1 MPRVFTAE
9 DFLTGVRC
17 LRQLWYRLN
26 CPDADAPAAVRG
38 PAADLHRAYQEDQYR
53 RLASVARVSTE
64 PEVREYELTP
74 QWRAS
79 ARVEELAVSEHGGSL
94 IFLRPATSVKDSFV
108 WEAAFAD
115 FVFARAGDGGGDVV
129 LRYLRKSY
137 RRSPGDGYDGL
148 LIDADVTRRARGR
161 SAEVPWRLE
170 RMMEIL
176 ALSESQLLDRVEP
189 CRRRTCP
196 VCTAGKSKVE
206 RLAELSPGSELSP
219 VQEIHLAARESGK
232 RHVDRPAIAAFLE
245 GLEYPLSF
253 LDFEA
258 YSEAVPTAAGT
269 APWEHVPVIYSLHRL
284 ERPGATPAHHVYAA
298 PPGEDGRAGLYRDL
312 VSRIGERGSIV
323 VYGKGFERRM
333 LERLAAGAGDGD
345 GAAAPGPPAVAAAS
359 PSPPPRLE
367 NIISRLVDISRIFAR
382 CEYYDPRQEGSA
394 SLKAVYRA
402 MIGGE
407 YGNLEVADGRDANVL
422 YYFLRHGFPA
432 GQELDDGAVLEDL
445 KRYCSLDTEALVH
458 IVESLASSV

>member
-1 MPRVFTAE
+1 VQRVLTTD
-9 DFLTGVRC
+9 DFVTGVRC
-17 LRQLWYRLN
+17 PRQLWYRIN
-26 CPDADAPAAVRG
+26 APEDDGA
-38 PAADLHRAYQEDQYR
+38 PLHRAYQEDQYR
-53 RLASVARVSTE
+53 RLASVAGLSSE
-64 PEVREYELTP
+64 PELREYDVTP
-74 QWRAS
+74 EWRVS
-79 ARVEELAVSEHGGSL
+79 ARVEELGESESGASL

-115 FVFARAGDGGGDVV
+115 HVFARTGAGGGEVV
-129 LRYLRKSY
+129 LRYLRKTY
-137 RRSPGDGYDGL
+137 RRIPGDDYRGL

-161 SAEVPWRLE
+161 AAEVTSRLA

-176 ALSESQLLDRVEP
+176 ALPEADMLDQVEP

-196 VCTAGKSKVE
+196 VCAAGRSKVE
-206 RLAELSPGSELSP
+206 RLAELPPGAELSP
-219 VQEIHLAARESGK
+219 VQEIHLAARASGE

-245 GLEYPLSF
+245 DLEYPLSF

-258 YSEAVPTAAGT
+258 YSEAVPTAAGI
-269 APWEHVPVIYSLHRL
+269 APWEHVPVIYSLHRR
-284 ERPGATPAHHVYAA
+284 ERPGAAPVHHVYAA

-333 LERLAAGAGDGD
+333 LERLAL
-345 GAAAPGPPAVAAAS
+345 GAAPTGAAPAA
-359 PSPPPRLE
+359 PLPTPQLE
-367 NIISRLVDISRIFAR
+367 TIIPRLVDISRIFAR
-382 CEYYDPRQEGSA
+382 GEYYDPRQEGSA

-402 MIGGE
+402 MIGGD
-407 YGNLEVADGRDANVL
+407 YGELEVADGRDANVL

-432 GQELDDGAVLEDL
+432 GQELDGEAVLEDL

-458 IVESLASSV
+458 IVETLSLLV

>member
-1 MPRVFTAE
+1 MPRVLTAE
-9 DFLTGVRC
+9 DFVTGVRC

-26 CPDADAPAAVRG
+26 GPDAEGPAAVRG
-38 PAADLHRAYQEDQYR
+38 PAADLHRAYQDDQYR
-53 RLASVARVSTE
+53 RLASVAGLSSE
-64 PEVREYELTP
+64 PEVRELELTP

-79 ARVEELAVSEHGGSL
+79 ARVEELGESESGRSL
-94 IFLRPATSVKDSFV
+94 ILLRPATSVKDSFI

-137 RRSPGDGYDGL
+137 RRSPGDDYEGL

-161 SAEVPWRLE
+161 AAEVPLRLE

-176 ALSESQLLDRVEP
+176 AFPEADMLEQVEP

-206 RLAELSPGSELSP
+206 RLAELPPDGELSP
-219 VQEIHLAARESGK
+219 VQEIHLATRESGK
-232 RHVDRPAIAAFLE
+232 PHVDRVAITAFLE

-258 YSEAVPTAAGT
+258 YSEAVPTAAGI

-284 ERPGATPAHHVYAA
+284 EHPGGAPDHHVYAA

-333 LERLAAGAGDGD
+333 LERLAA
-345 GAAAPGPPAVAAAS
+345 AAPA
-359 PSPPPRLE
+359 PSPPLE
-367 NIISRLVDISRIFAR
+367 NINSRLVDISRIFAR
-382 CEYYDPRQEGSA
+382 AEYYDPRQEGSA

-402 MIGGE
+402 MIGGD

-422 YYFLRHGFPA
+422 YYFLTHGFPA
-432 GQELDDGAVLEDL
+432 GQELDDEAVLEDL

-458 IVESLASSV
+458 IVECLSSLV